1 LRVHGD
7 PLAILPAARKAVQQ
21 MDPNLPLIRPMK
33 QREQFDTTIAD
44 HVLFAR
50 LAGFFGFLGVLLVAT
65 GLYGTLAYRVNLR
78 TAEIGVRMAIGARRE
93 QVVWMILKESMLLT
107 ILGVIIGLP
116 MAMLVGR
123 ALAASLYNV
132 KPLDAGSYLLSIL
145 GIAVVSLVASAIP
158 AARAA
163 SVNPMRA
170 LRME

>member
-1 LRVHGD
+1 
-7 PLAILPAARKAVQQ
+7 
-21 MDPNLPLIRPMK
+21 
-33 QREQFDTTIAD
+33 
-44 HVLFAR
+44 
-50 LAGFFGFLGVLLVAT
+50 
-65 GLYGTLAYRVNLR
+65 
-78 TAEIGVRMAIGARRE
+78 
-93 QVVWMILKESMLLT
+93 MILKESMLLT